1 MEHTEPTTLGELQ
14 LYKVLQRANLLGY
27 YDIFISHGGD
37 DVQQLCEAGEEEFLE
52 IMALIGMASKPLHV
66 RRFQKTL
73 QDWVTS
79 PHLFQDININYRPAQ
94 SLTLSSL
101 GINVPNIMESANGS
115 FTGSCNIKT
124 LNQQVKESLNSQ
136 AAHSNKLKPALNCL
150 SPHKEKDVGGMP
162 VLMPKPEPSS
172 RITKTQPNQT
182 TSLSLK
188 LTEEDEIDVET
199 MKILVDVSKEEIK
212 KLYPDQLSYEDAI
225 EHIKKSS
232 KKRPHLVRVLEMKN
246 GSSKEKE
253 LHRQSSLFPAHI
265 SNRSLTSLS
274 YFEIMCNEASNQIC
288 KLHPILLTSDR
299 SERMKIA
306 QSIVNKTNKLLLS
319 NADKTLANISNDC
332 FTGEQLLTKLNEI
345 RDQIVA
351 FKQKMSE
358 AESNK
363 NFVTVLEYQSE
374 LARLGFKEKAI
385 INLQKKS
392 QDPHSPFS
400 TALQNAVIIPTDDAP
415 HVRRAI
421 PCTSGQFDNSSPSNT
436 TYQASP
442 SEQKSSFTIPPTADF
457 HVKKERLQSAFPVG
471 LKRVNPIKPINDRSI
486 SPLSKRARSHE
497 PLAT

>member
-94 SLTLSSL
+94 SLSLSSL
-101 GINVPNIMESANGS
+101 GINVPNIMEATNGS

-124 LNQQVKESLNSQ
+124 LNQVKESLNNQ
-136 AAHSNKLKPALNCL
+136 AAHSNKLKPEL
-150 SPHKEKDVGGMP
+150 KEKDVGGMP
-162 VLMPKPEPSS
+162 VLMSKPEPSS

-188 LTEEDEIDVET
+188 LTEENEIDAET

-319 NADKTLANISNDC
+319 NADKTLTNISND

-385 INLQKKS
+385 INLQKNHKILILLS
-392 QDPHSPFS
+392 
-400 TALQNAVIIPTDDAP
+400 AL
-415 HVRRAI
+415 
-421 PCTSGQFDNSSPSNT
+421 PCKMP
-436 TYQASP
+436 
-442 SEQKSSFTIPPTADF
+442 
-457 HVKKERLQSAFPVG
+457 
-471 LKRVNPIKPINDRSI
+471 
-486 SPLSKRARSHE
+486 
-497 PLAT
+497 